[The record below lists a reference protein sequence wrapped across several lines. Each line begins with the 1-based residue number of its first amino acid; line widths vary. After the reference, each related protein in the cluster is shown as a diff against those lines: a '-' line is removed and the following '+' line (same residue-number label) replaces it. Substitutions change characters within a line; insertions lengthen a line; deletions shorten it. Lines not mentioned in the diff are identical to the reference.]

1 MPAVRQDLTVAI
13 KLNDQFSA
21 PLRDIQNE
29 TSNTFDENKQGS
41 FLSGIKASTVALAGM
56 ATAGIAAVGAG
67 LTSAFNQAREFE
79 QSMADVSAIT
89 GATGETLE
97 GLSELARDM
106 GATTAF
112 SAKEAAEGIQF
123 LGMAGFDTNDI
134 MDALPSTLSL
144 ASAAGMELG
153 AAADIASNIMSG
165 MGMTADELDG
175 VVDKLAQTSRNSNT
189 DVGMLGEAFKMVGP
203 TASAAGVEFDDV
215 TTSLGLLAN
224 AGLQGSIGGTSL
236 NSALRAMINPSKE
249 AAKETE
255 RLGLNF
261 KDTNGNILPMVDI
274 LEQLDE
280 KSVTTQ
286 QAFEIFGTEGARAI
300 NALRAQGID
309 SFNALD
315 TKIKESGGVAEDM
328 AKVRLGSFDGAV
340 RQLESALSEMAISV
354 GENIVPMASALI
366 NDFLLPAVS
375 NTNEFVKSVGGFGQM
390 FQDALAVIVGF
401 KNTAI
406 NVLNELLNNADFA
419 ENFLGNI
426 GGIFTASLNLVSN
439 FAFGP
444 SGQGG
449 MYGII
454 IELGKIIWS
463 PLKQAFLAFWDFIKT
478 PLIDGVNF
486 IGEKFTGS
494 INGIIDTFN
503 ELGQHIG
510 LTIDNIDFE
519 PLTVDAPKTFK
530 ERYAEVQTDVQQALT
545 NIKTHAS
552 DMSDALEEDTN
563 RVTGAI
569 AETADSAS
577 HLVDEGMSDVIQK
590 YSEITNTVANNA
602 EKEGEQ
608 IGKNLTTG
616 TEESFNPK
624 LNIDAEDVDVSGV
637 EEALERAKFAETLG
651 TAAGRGL
658 GDIITGGEVHDAI
671 LATAQNFTQQIST
684 SMSEIFKTGGA
695 FMQMAG
701 PMLVELFGPVL
712 DFLFADKHQAE
723 RQAFGGIAEQI
734 ATSVEMG
741 GVGKFS
747 FTTEEGRALRG
758 QQARFARGGRSTRA
772 TITNKLATQ
781 LADQF
786 GKDRQGM
793 HYLNFNDATEF
804 ARALLEDE
812 GQGIYGESGRRFTE
826 MITDVII
833 RSTADRL
840 VEDRKRDEF
849 SESISE
855 QAMSLAGIT
864 EAANGYNGMIGGPTL
879 FLAGEQGPEHVN
891 ITPASRMRGG
901 FVGSGGNNFYFNF
914 SVSAIDEKSVKGFIE
929 TDAKDFIVN
938 MLQRE
943 STRGRSVMF
952 NTGLVADPS
961 V

>member
-340 RQLESALSEMAISV
+340 RQLQSALSEMAISV

-390 FQDALAVIVGF
+390 FSDALAVIVGF

-419 ENFLGNI
+419 ENFLGNL
-426 GGIFTASLNLVSN
+426 GGIFTASMNLVSN
-439 FAFGP
+439 FAVGP

-478 PLIDGVNF
+478 PLIEGVNF

-530 ERYAEVQTDVQQALT
+530 ERYAEVQTDVRQSLT
-545 NIKTHAS
+545 NIKSHAS
-552 DMSDALEEDTN
+552 EMGEELEKDTN
-563 RVTGAI
+563 RVTNAI
-569 AETADSAS
+569 AVTAESAS
-577 HLVDEGMSDVIQK
+577 HLVDEGMKEVVEKYNGSVTKIEESAKDDGEKIGEELGEGVQEGFVPKIDVVGTEVSNTLTDRLKQNFGDK
-590 YSEITNTVANNA
+590 KAEIGKSLQDAMVDGISTGDFESSFASLGQTIGGILGGPIGAVVGGKLAQAASSLIFNTGPSAAQRATGAFGAILQGFEAASGALA
-602 EKEGEQ
+602 ETGGFQGALEGIYNRKGEVKNLLGVSKLGEQ
-608 IGKNLTTG
+608 LVDFGLSEEAARLLLFNLI
-616 TEESFNPK
+616 PK
-624 LNIDAEDVDVSGV
+624 LRRGDDLPAAELRKVQD
-637 EEALERAKFAETLG
+637 ELREALITQEVADISAAERARTFEEGITAE
-651 TAAGRGL
+651 
-658 GDIITGGEVHDAI
+658 
-671 LATAQNFTQQIST
+671 
-684 SMSEIFKTGGA
+684 
-695 FMQMAG
+695 
-701 PMLVELFGPVL
+701 
-712 DFLFADKHQAE
+712 AE
-723 RQAFGGIAEQI
+723 R
-734 ATSVEMG
+734 
-741 GVGKFS
+741 
-747 FTTEEGRALRG
+747 
-758 QQARFARGGRSTRA
+758 
-772 TITNKLATQ
+772 
-781 LADQF
+781 
-786 GKDRQGM
+786 
-793 HYLNFNDATEF
+793 
-804 ARALLEDE
+804 
-812 GQGIYGESGRRFTE
+812 
-826 MITDVII
+826 
-833 RSTADRL
+833 RL
-840 VEDRKRDEF
+840 D
-849 SESISE
+849 
-855 QAMSLAGIT
+855 LT

-901 FVGSGGNNFYFNF
+901 FVGSGGNNFHFNF

-943 STRGRSVMF
+943 STRGRSVMY